1 MPSVELKNLLD
12 RKHSKDYVVAFLNK
26 NNNNFKQAIALVQTG
41 EQPYAWRAAWVLCH
55 AIKKQDKRILSYL
68 LDIIKA
74 IPNKKDG
81 QQRELLKV
89 VMKMEPLTEDAE
101 GYFYDVCTNLWEDV
115 NKQPAVRYYAGCY
128 MITMAG
134 KYPEIKNELEVL
146 FGEYYTQ
153 SLSPGIKR
161 IFERKLI
168 KLNN

>member
-1 MPSVELKNLLD
+1 MPRVELIKLLN
-12 RKHSKDYVVAFLNK
+12 RQHAKDDVVAFLNK
-26 NNNNFKQAIALVQTG
+26 DNKNFKQAIVQST
-41 EQPYAWRAAWVLCH
+41 EQPYAWRAAWMLCH
-55 AIKKQDKRILSYL
+55 ASKKQDKRILPYL

-89 VMKMEPLTEDAE
+89 VMKMEPLQEDTE
-101 GYFYDVCTNLWEDV
+101 GYFFDVCTELWEDV

-128 MITMAG
+128 MLTMAA
-134 KYPEIKNELEVL
+134 KYPDIKNELEVL

-161 IFERKLI
+161 IFERKLTQ
-168 KLNN
+168 LN